1 MRSSSGD
8 AIASHGTTPREPHDI
23 KQRRTAM
30 NVGTLQQRARRDRF
44 EQLAGEV
51 YEPLQ
56 RYARRR
62 VDPDVVDDVVSDV
75 MMTLWRRLDDVPP
88 NARLPWAYGVARRAI
103 ANQRRAASRHLKLL
117 RRVEAEP
124 PAPTA
129 TDIPLDAEL
138 QAGLDQLSESDRDLL
153 RLWAWE
159 HLEATELSVV
169 LGLTP
174 NAASIR
180 LHRAKKKLAE
190 NLEVA
195 RKNEMSSG
203 HSGERRK
210 EERS

>member
-1 MRSSSGD
+1 M
-8 AIASHGTTPREPHDI
+8 
-23 KQRRTAM
+23 K
-30 NVGTLQQRARRDRF
+30 VGTFQQRTRRDRF
-44 EQLAGEV
+44 EQLAAEV

-62 VDPDVVDDVVSDV
+62 VDPNMVDDVVSDV
-75 MMTLWRRLDDVPP
+75 MLTLWRRLDDVPP

-103 ANQRRAASRHLKLL
+103 ANQRRAASRHLRLV

-124 PAPTA
+124 PASTS
-129 TDIPLDAEL
+129 TDLPLDAEL
-138 QAGLDQLSESDRDLL
+138 QAALDELSDSDRDLL
-153 RLWAWE
+153 HLWAWE
-159 HLEATELSVV
+159 QLEAAEIGVV

-195 RKNEMSSG
+195 RKNETSSG
-203 HSGERRK
+203 HSHGER
-210 EERS
+210 ERRRS